1 MNLAES
7 DIDLGTVARADLA
20 DPAIADAAFKLD
32 VNKVSE
38 PVPGKLGNVVLL
50 RVTGIEPGKTLTFEE
65 AKPELEKTL
74 LKERAAGAIF
84 DLHDKIEDQLASGSR
99 LSEVADKLKLDY
111 QLIDEIDR
119 EGRKPDGSS
128 VTLPAQKDLLNA
140 VFATDTGVENDPI
153 DAKDDGVIWYEVLGV
168 VPSQVKP
175 LDKVKDTVTQDWHA
189 DEVRAKVAKYAQDL
203 VTSLNNGKTLEDIA
217 KDLNVEVLTSDPV
230 KRDGI
235 TVYVLPAA
243 VAQAF
248 TLPEK
253 GFGSAASGE
262 GAGRIVFQ
270 VDKVTPPQPLDAAST
285 ERLKQQLELLISED
299 SIAEYFTA
307 LEQRYGVKIN
317 QAALAKLIGSDE
329 TP

>member
-1 MNLAES
+1 M
-7 DIDLGTVARADLA
+7 
-20 DPAIADAAFKLD
+20 
-32 VNKVSE
+32 
-38 PVPGKLGNVVLL
+38 
-50 RVTGIEPGKTLTFEE
+50 
-65 AKPELEKTL
+65 
-74 LKERAAGAIF
+74 
-84 DLHDKIEDQLASGSR
+84 
-99 LSEVADKLKLDY
+99 
-111 QLIDEIDR
+111 
-119 EGRKPDGSS
+119 
-128 VTLPAQKDLLNA
+128 
-140 VFATDTGVENDPI
+140 
-153 DAKDDGVIWYEVLGV
+153 
-168 VPSQVKP
+168 
-175 LDKVKDTVTQDWHA
+175 
-189 DEVRAKVAKYAQDL
+189 RAKVAKYAQDL

-217 KDLNVEVLTSDPV
+217 KDLNVEVQTSDPV

-317 QAALAKLIGSDE
+317 QPALAKLIGSDE